1 MRNFR
6 NNRRRFKNNFDR
18 NLKNNSSEQ
27 NLNSSLGNV
36 SDFRKKNFTRNNFN
50 SSKLVQKYT
59 DMAREALSAGDKI
72 LYENYLQHAE
82 HFIRLTD
89 NNSNSSNGST
99 NSLKEISVDKTIKEN
114 SEKKEQQ
121 KIEEN

>member
-1 MRNFR
+1 MYQI
-6 NNRRRFKNNFDR
+6 
-18 NLKNNSSEQ
+18 LE
-27 NLNSSLGNV
+27 
-36 SDFRKKNFTRNNFN
+36 KKNFSRNNFN

-59 DMAREALSAGDKI
+59 DMAREALSTGDKI

-89 NNSNSSNGST
+89 NNLNSGNGST
-99 NSLKEISVDKTIKEN
+99 NSLKEVNINKITKEN
-114 SEKKEQQ
+114 SDKKEQY

>member
-1 MRNFR
+1 MYQILE
-6 NNRRRFKNNFDR
+6 KI
-18 NLKNNSSEQ
+18 
-27 NLNSSLGNV
+27 
-36 SDFRKKNFTRNNFN
+36 FTRNNFN

-99 NSLKEISVDKTIKEN
+99 NSLKEVSVDKTIKEN